1 VTSLLRRSFCLAFFG
16 VSALFSG
23 CAISHRLPDYGRIP
37 NFDLISQTGRRVTL
51 EDLRNKVWIADTFFT
66 TCTGPCPMMSAR
78 MRRLA
83 LDLGAEA
90 NVRLVS
96 LTVDPEHDSQ
106 AALLEYSSRF
116 HARAEQWLF
125 LTGPQESVN
134 RVTMDGLHLSRVDG
148 SLEHS
153 TKFALID
160 GHARIRGYYL
170 SFDQSQMKQLI
181 SDARTLAVSQ

>member
-1 VTSLLRRSFCLAFFG
+1 MQRRPSRLSLFG
-16 VSALFSG
+16 VLALLSG
-23 CAISHRLPDYGRIP
+23 CGKFHRLPDYGPIP
-37 NFDLISQTGRRVTL
+37 NFDLVSQTGRRVTL
-51 EDLRNKVWIADTFFT
+51 EDLKGKVWIADTFFT

-96 LTVDPEHDSQ
+96 LTVDPEHDTQ
-106 AALLEYSSRF
+106 EALEEYSSHF
-116 HARAEQWLF
+116 HARPEQWSF
-125 LTGPQESVN
+125 LTGPREAVN

-153 TKFALID
+153 TKFALVD
-160 GHARIRGYYL
+160 RHARVRGYYL
-170 SFDQSQMKQLI
+170 SFDQSQMKQLVA
-181 SDARTLAVSQ
+181 DARWLAVSP